1 MPLLTCHCGPSRPI
15 LVLINEAVSSDSLGK
30 RRAVFPFTEAA
41 HVYLPTTDGPPG
53 APRGPQGSFA
63 LGILRLNQRTG
74 SRAPS
79 PDLQVT
85 LAFYLLPKAVTYVL
99 VVGLLQS
106 SWTFLQ
112 PTRRW
117 FCRAKGRGGKKSSAF
132 SVFSVTMFTSDFFF
146 FHYCLVGEINQAL
159 VQHL

>member
-1 MPLLTCHCGPSRPI
+1 MEEEVWLVPLLTCHCGPSRPI
-15 LVLINEAVSSDSLGK
+15 LVLINEAVGSDSLGK
-30 RRAVFPFTEAA
+30 SRAVFPFTEAA

-85 LAFYLLPKAVTYVL
+85 LAFYHLPKAVTMCW
-99 VVGLLQS
+99 LLA
-106 SWTFLQ
+106 
-112 PTRRW
+112 
-117 FCRAKGRGGKKSSAF
+117 FCRVLGRFCSQQDDGFVERRAEGGKKVWHLAF
-132 SVFSVTMFTSDFFF
+132 SRLQCLPVIFFF
-146 FHYCLVGEINQAL
+146 FIIVLSGK
-159 VQHL
+159 

>member
-1 MPLLTCHCGPSRPI
+1 MVEEEVWLVPLLTCHCGPSRPI
-15 LVLINEAVSSDSLGK
+15 LVLINEAVGSDSLGK

-85 LAFYLLPKAVTYVL
+85 LAFYLLPKAVTYCVGCWPSAEFLDVSAANKTMVL
-99 VVGLLQS
+99 S
-106 SWTFLQ
+106 SEG
-112 PTRRW
+112 P
-117 FCRAKGRGGKKSSAF
+117 RGGKKF
-132 SVFSVTMFTSDFFF
+132 
-146 FHYCLVGEINQAL
+146 GN
-159 VQHL
+159 